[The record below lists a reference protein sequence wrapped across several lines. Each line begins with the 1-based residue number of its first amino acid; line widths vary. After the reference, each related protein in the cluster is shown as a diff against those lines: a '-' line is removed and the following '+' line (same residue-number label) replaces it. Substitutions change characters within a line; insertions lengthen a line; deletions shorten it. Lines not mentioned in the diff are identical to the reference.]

1 MIARIWRG
9 WAPLASADDY
19 QRHYATE
26 VSENLRAVSGF
37 RGARLLRRE
46 DDREVTFT
54 SITFFTDLD
63 AIRGF
68 AGDDYEQAIVEAAA
82 RQALDD
88 GSGVSGADAAIAECG
103 PGEAGRGADAPAPL
117 GPLHP
122 PPDPGQSGALHHCRA
137 C

>member
-68 AGDDYEQAIVEAAA
+68 AGDDYEQAIVE
-82 RQALDD
+82 D
-88 GSGVSGADAAIAECG
+88 
-103 PGEAGRGADAPAPL
+103 AGRRALTHWDDRVSHHEVVTEL
-117 GPLHP
+117 G
-122 PPDPGQSGALHHCRA
+122 
-137 C
+137 